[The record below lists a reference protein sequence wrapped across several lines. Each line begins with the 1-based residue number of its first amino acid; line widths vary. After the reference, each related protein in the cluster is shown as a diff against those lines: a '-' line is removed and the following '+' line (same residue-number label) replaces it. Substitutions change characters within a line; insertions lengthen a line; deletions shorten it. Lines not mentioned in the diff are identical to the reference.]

1 MDKVLVE
8 VYLPAAGRSYDVYIP
23 LASPM
28 NEVLQLIS
36 TLLSDLS
43 EGSFM
48 ANDDTVLCDAESG
61 TIFNINIQLLSWA
74 LRTAQNWYCINTN
87 MKGEITWKI
96 RVTPE
101 ELGTASQ
108 KLAEMSN
115 NYSEINKQ
123 LLQEASN
130 IGLLRKEQIIKLL
143 FSKSL
148 ECVIH
153 FKWQKS

>member
-8 VYLPAAGRSYDVYIP
+8 VYLAAAGRSYDVYIP

-61 TIFNINIQLLSWA
+61 TIFNINIPVA
-74 LRTAQNWYCINTN
+74 
-87 MKGEITWKI
+87 
-96 RVTPE
+96 
-101 ELGTASQ
+101 ELGIKNGS
-108 KLAEMSN
+108 KLVL
-115 NYSEINKQ
+115 I
-123 LLQEASN
+123 
-130 IGLLRKEQIIKLL
+130 
-143 FSKSL
+143 
-148 ECVIH
+148 
-153 FKWQKS
+153 